1 MRVKICGLTR
11 AEDAKAAQAFGAWAL
26 GFIFYPKSKRF
37 IVAATAK
44 TIIATL
50 PATAQPI
57 GVFVNQ
63 TDEAI
68 SIAKDAGLKGIQ
80 LHGDETPDDIARV
93 RTAFSGKIIKALRPK
108 SETDLQAIAGY
119 QGLADYILLDAAVG
133 NEYGG
138 TGHTGDWS
146 LAQKAA
152 DFGIPVIV
160 AGGLCPDNIAAAY
173 AQTNPYALD
182 LSSGVEASPGI
193 KDHAKLQA
201 LFANIK
207 GSTHAAQ
214 NA

>member
-11 AEDAKAAQAFGAWAL
+11 AEDAKAAQDLGAWAL

-37 IVAATAK
+37 ITADAAK
-44 TIIATL
+44 NIIASL
-50 PATAQPI
+50 PDAQPI

-63 TDEAI
+63 TDEALL
-68 SIAKDAGLKGIQ
+68 IAQDAGLKGIQ
-80 LHGDETPDDIARV
+80 LHGDETPDDLRRV
-93 RTAFSGKIIKALRPK
+93 RTAFSGTIVKALRPK
-108 SETDLQAIAGY
+108 TEADLQVIADY
-119 QGLADYILLDAAVG
+119 KGLADYILLDAAVG

-152 DFGIPVIV
+152 AFGIPVIV
-160 AGGLCPDNIAAAY
+160 AGGLGPDNIAAAH
-173 AQTNPYALD
+173 AQANPHALD
-182 LSSGVEASPGI
+182 LSSGVEAAPGI

-207 GSTHAAQ
+207 GSPHAAQ

>member
-11 AEDAKAAQAFGAWAL
+11 AEDAKAAHDLGAWAL

-37 IVAATAK
+37 ITAQDAK
-44 TIIATL
+44 NIISAL
-50 PATAQPI
+50 PASQPV

-68 SIAKDAGLKGIQ
+68 GIAKNAGLKGIQ
-80 LHGDETPDDIARV
+80 LHGDETPDDLRRIRA
-93 RTAFSGKIIKALRPK
+93 TFSGTIIKALRPK
-108 SETDLQAIAGY
+108 TEADLQAIDDY
-119 QGLADYILLDAAVG
+119 RGLADYILLDAAVG

-152 DFGIPVIV
+152 TFGIPIIV
-160 AGGLCPDNIAAAY
+160 AGGLGPDNINAAH
-173 AQTNPYALD
+173 AQTSPYALD
-182 LSSGVEASPGI
+182 LSSGVEAAPGI

-201 LFANIK
+201 LFAHIK
-207 GSTHAAQ
+207 GSTHAA
-214 NA
+214 